1 MVLIQSSTKEAVVVV
16 TAIFIATIFAFSSTV
31 TISAFAQAQ
40 SKNQSMNTA
49 GDSANQTMK
58 NMSQESTRH

>member
-1 MVLIQSSTKEAVVVV
+1 MVLIQSSTKEAAVVVV

-40 SKNQSMNTA
+40 SMNQSMPLQVT
-49 GDSANQTMK
+49 QQIK
-58 NMSQESTRH
+58 Q